1 MIPWFFAQSEIQ
13 RFRDLPNKKK
23 DKIRKDLMVR
33 IQTQKSHLDSQIEL
47 VKFEAQDAKRYHAEG
62 QFDQRKESLK
72 RYQAQLRG
80 LQPLLNQT
88 VKDNLY
94 QGIYELMSFDGFEFP
109 DLLVRLR
116 KDIDFGLFS
125 VNLPDDL
132 DKILDSD
139 TDPYEELGIDLSDY
153 E

>member
-13 RFRDLPNKKK
+13 RFMDLPNKKK

-33 IQTQKSHLDSQIEL
+33 IQTQKSHLESQIES
-47 VKFEAQDAKRYHAEG
+47 VKFEAQDAKRYHTAE

-72 RYQAQLRG
+72 RYQAQLRS

-94 QGIYELMSFDGFEFP
+94 LGIYELMSFDGFEFP

-132 DKILDSD
+132 EQILESD
-139 TDPYEELGIDLSDY
+139 TDPYEELGIDLSEY